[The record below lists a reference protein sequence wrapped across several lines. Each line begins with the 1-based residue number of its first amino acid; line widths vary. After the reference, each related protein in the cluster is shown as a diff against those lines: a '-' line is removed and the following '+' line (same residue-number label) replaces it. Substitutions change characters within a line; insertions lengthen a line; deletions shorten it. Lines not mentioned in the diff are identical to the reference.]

1 MKRVVVMFLLGL
13 IASRNASA
21 QSPELLSAYKNVVNT
36 IKEYDITS
44 IDIKEIDGLSI
55 GSGLLRFNSQQ
66 LIYDGNNL
74 VFRYKQTPADRYAF
88 ANSKY
93 WKPGSFSI
101 TMPIDGSS
109 TEVSKAFFSVYNYY
123 VVKIK
128 NSNKYNNNNYIPN
141 NNHNHPNKKKPTTPD
156 LNLNHRQKH
165 DFLDFN
171 NNMNING
178 NFNNNKHYKYSNNNS
193 SINIANNTM
202 PNGFGYTGGPN
213 NYKKSNNNS
222 SGITRPSTAPH
233 KDKEKMI
240 KNNKNNYQ
248 NNYGRMPLRH
258 NQRPSSAGGKN
269 NNKNLYANNYG
280 NNNMNKKE

>member
-128 NSNKYNNNNYIPN
+128 NSNGITVTSNGIKELVKEYSFASSQELTANKLYSELNELLKAINEEHYSGKLGNALT
-141 NNHNHPNKKKPTTPD
+141 NHAKSQQRSQAKSSSKNKDTTRPKENKKQ
-156 LNLNHRQKH
+156 NQQQSVENA
-165 DFLDFN
+165 
-171 NNMNING
+171 G
-178 NFNNNKHYKYSNNNS
+178 N
-193 SINIANNTM
+193 
-202 PNGFGYTGGPN
+202 
-213 NYKKSNNNS
+213 
-222 SGITRPSTAPH
+222 RST
-233 KDKEKMI
+233 KTII
-240 KNNKNNYQ
+240 K
-248 NNYGRMPLRH
+248 
-258 NQRPSSAGGKN
+258 
-269 NNKNLYANNYG
+269 
-280 NNNMNKKE
+280 